1 MAGDGVGENF
11 TGLMN
16 VAGMQTLA
24 APVAPASALDN
35 IRKAITLVRV
45 NARSEPSAIVLNP
58 TDAQNIDLLKGN
70 NEANN
75 FVGPGPYG
83 VGANRLWGVPVVE
96 TDALTA
102 VTALVA

>member
-1 MAGDGVGENF
+1 
-11 TGLMN
+11 MN
-16 VAGMQTLA
+16 VAGTQTLA
-24 APVAPASALDN
+24 APTAPASNLDN

-58 TDAQNIDLLKGN
+58 TDAQNIDLLKEI

-83 VGANRLWGVPVVE
+83 VGAPRLWECRLSRPTLSARARLSWV
-96 TDALTA
+96 TSLRRCCLTGSR
-102 VTALVA
+102 